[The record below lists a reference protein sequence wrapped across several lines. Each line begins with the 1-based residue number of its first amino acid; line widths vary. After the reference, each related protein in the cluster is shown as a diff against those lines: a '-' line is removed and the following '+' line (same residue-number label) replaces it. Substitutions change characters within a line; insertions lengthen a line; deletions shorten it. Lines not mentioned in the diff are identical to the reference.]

1 MPTEIR
7 QLEALDM
14 TSDERVTYH
23 ATEWVSQEG
32 KPCVDVWSQASA
44 ADRQANTIVQG
55 GALAVARYAV
65 IAHFNTDLGDAQDF
79 ARDNLRLH
87 GVTD

>member
-1 MPTEIR
+1 MPATIR

-32 KPCVDVWSQASA
+32 EPCVDVWSQASA
-44 ADRQANTIVQG
+44 ADRQANTIVQ
-55 GALAVARYAV
+55 
-65 IAHFNTDLGDAQDF
+65 DF